1 MWIACYY
8 LPDFSIA
15 CEQALRPDL
24 RGTPLALVGDDGA
37 LCALSTEAAEAGVRQ
52 GRTPS
57 AARMFCPDLIVL
69 PYNRPRYEEMAE
81 PLWDRIACDSSFVEP
96 ASPEMCFAAFTG
108 AGVYERVL
116 AVADDIREI
125 ARTPVRTGM
134 AFSRFTARIAA
145 MRDPGGS
152 PVVTPKG
159 SEARLLATV
168 PIEDL
173 PQISRE
179 ERERLKR
186 LGVHVLGDVLTVQ
199 ERDLYRVFRERSLLL
214 RRLAR
219 GLDREPIRALW
230 PPDCVEHAL
239 HLDTGITEETMLHE
253 ALRRCARHV
262 SEKLIRRGRRCR
274 SVSLILRSE
283 TGRTRIQTEKLQAP
297 KSDEESLFRTALR
310 LLGRMPPLSS
320 PWKGEGERT
329 SPLPSPWKGEGE
341 RTSPLPSPWKGEG
354 VGAAPLSSLRRGDG
368 GEVTTAPRS
377 PQEHS
382 ASGTPIATAPHNDQ
396 TRQTKTASDDR
407 TATSPLPS
415 PWEGEGERT
424 SPLPSPWKGEGE
436 RTSRLPS
443 PWKGEGVGAID
454 PPTSVIL
461 RAVVAEAT
469 DSVQRALFDENRV
482 SDVLPHERLGRLD
495 AAMGLVGERFGKNSV
510 CKATGLRR
518 AMPFQ
523 LWTYPLTRRMN
534 ESIEVATDRS
544 GNPVRYRRNGA
555 WWNIAHIQNRWSE
568 AGWMH
573 GRLEER
579 MVFRVETFSIGLAEL
594 RRCGGEWRLTAVAD

>member
-15 CEQALRPDL
+15 CERALQPDL
-24 RGTPLALVGDDGA
+24 RGTPLALVGGDGA

-96 ASPEMCFAAFTG
+96 ASPEMCFAAFSG

-341 RTSPLPSPWKGEG
+341 RTS
-354 VGAAPLSSLRRGDG
+354 
-368 GEVTTAPRS
+368 
-377 PQEHS
+377 
-382 ASGTPIATAPHNDQ
+382 
-396 TRQTKTASDDR
+396 
-407 TATSPLPS
+407 
-415 PWEGEGERT
+415 
-424 SPLPSPWKGEGE
+424 
-436 RTSRLPS
+436 RLPS